1 MKTTMPTS
9 TISYNSD
16 GYLKLKLDELL
27 KAKVIQFYAF
37 IKHVREEDEKKD
49 HKHLYVE
56 PAKSIQ
62 TEDLREELREYV
74 EETPDKPLGCMPF
87 SKSKFGDWYLY
98 AIHDEAYL
106 ASKGQSRKFHY
117 RRDMFITSDD
127 DYFDELVRNIDLLK
141 ITPYQKLAESIKHG
155 DSFGDVVRR
164 GQVPIN
170 QIGNWITAWHALA
183 GGDVLNRNNRNNH
196 EYDIDEEDEES

>member
-9 TISYNSD
+9 TISYNS
-16 GYLKLKLDELL
+16 GGFLKLKLDELL
-27 KAKVIQFYAF
+27 KAEVIQFYAF
-37 IKHVREEDEKKD
+37 IEHVPEEDEKKK
-49 HKHLYVE
+49 HKHLYIE
-56 PAKSIQ
+56 PAKSVQ
-62 TEDLREELREYV
+62 TEELRDELREYV

-87 SKSKFGDWYLY
+87 GKSKFGDWYLY

-106 ASKGQSRKFHY
+106 SSKGQTRKFHY

-127 DYFDELVRNIDLLK
+127 DYFDELVRNIDMLK

-155 DSFGDVVRR
+155 DSFGDVIRR

-170 QIGNWITAWHALA
+170 QLANWHTAWQVLA

-196 EYDIDEEDEES
+196 EDNEYNDDED